1 MEYSMALDALRTAT
15 CGKDVKDVIDRYG
28 QDECNKAWKQLSSLE
43 RTTLQF
49 ANAFQGTIIHDYNHD
64 CREKER
70 PRTTSRSS
78 PRDEIEW

>member
-64 CREKER
+64 CREKNTLIT
-70 PRTTSRSS
+70 PRFKN
-78 PRDEIEW
+78 EWSFY